1 MADDVHGDLF
11 PERCWQGGFINAS
24 SGRCRPLLR
33 RPCILGCPGAAGTGC
48 NTRSLAHPLTR
59 LLTHSVQGRWGAFTS
74 AEEVEALIDSLDRR
88 GQRESALLEALNKR
102 FHALAAAVK
111 KAAQQEER
119 ERAERGEREW
129 GGVEGGQGPDG
140 AGVCGLYGEGQRV
153 LCVWWSW
160 CWWERKGKC
169 LCRAHLSQVRCSRS
183 RGCSPGAP
191 GALLTASARAA
202 APAGLQASRL
212 KRRPCPTSR
221 CGGPPERPTRCVA
234 VGGLVGAGE
243 HMGGAAGCRRLRGC
257 AGALHSG
264 SV

>member
-1 MADDVHGDLF
+1 MADDAHGDLF

-88 GQRESALLEALNKR
+88 GQRESALLDALNKR

-119 ERAERGEREW
+119 ERAERSEREW
-129 GGVEGGQGPDG
+129 GGVGGGRDQMALGCVDCMARG
-140 AGVCGLYGEGQRV
+140 RGFCVYGGRGVGGSE
-153 LCVWWSW
+153 
-160 CWWERKGKC
+160 K
-169 LCRAHLSQVRCSRS
+169 
-183 RGCSPGAP
+183 
-191 GALLTASARAA
+191 ASA
-202 APAGLQASRL
+202 
-212 KRRPCPTSR
+212 
-221 CGGPPERPTRCVA
+221 CV
-234 VGGLVGAGE
+234 GRTC
-243 HMGGAAGCRRLRGC
+243 HGC
-257 AGALHSG
+257 AVPDPAVARREPRGPC
-264 SV
+264 